1 MNKKNLFVLGLLLQA
16 AAGMTETLSLEDC
29 IGLAMAGNPELK
41 RSEYAAVQSAI
52 SARQAWSS
60 LLPRVSANAS
70 TSSNGPFVSETNEA
84 WDWNMGGS
92 VSQPFY
98 SPGLYTRI
106 GLAGTQKKSSEYALD
121 SQRDQ
126 VRASVEML
134 YYQIL
139 TSDTLLEVYR
149 ANIDLAGEQIEKMRR
164 MVELGMKRESD
175 LLKSEVQRGSFE
187 AQLVREQES
196 LASYKRS
203 LNILMGRRPDAEV
216 DLLPLSVHEVQVP
229 AFDHA
234 CAMMLENSPLIRRMK
249 AQVDAEK
256 LSLRIAKEAFLP
268 SVSGSYSYSKSRNTF
283 STGDPIESDA
293 LRLNVSLDLFDGF
306 NKIQNVQAGRLDLKE
321 SQLNYEAT
329 ARDAVEAL
337 LGQYK
342 ALETQ
347 NRLIGIH
354 QTNLASARKDLEV
367 VSQQYASGFSTI
379 LDLTDAQVSVFESE
393 ASLLQDLF
401 ARKRIEAEIRRLIG
415 AI

>member
-1 MNKKNLFVLGLLLQA
+1 MKKKNLFVIGVLLA
-16 AAGMTETLSLEDC
+16 AAAVSAETLSLEDC
-29 IGLAMAGNPELK
+29 IGLAMTGNPDLK
-41 RSEYAAVQSAI
+41 RSEYAVAQSTI

-70 TSSNGPFVSETNEA
+70 TSNSGPFISETNEA

-106 GLAGTQKKSSEYALD
+106 GLAGTQKKSMEYNLD

-126 VRASVEML
+126 VRASVQML

-139 TSDTLLEVYR
+139 NSDTLLEVYR

-164 MVELGMKRESD
+164 MVDLGMKRESD
-175 LLKSEVQRGSFE
+175 LLKSEVQKGSFE

-196 LASYKRS
+196 MASSKRN
-203 LNILMGRRPDAEV
+203 LNILMGRRPDAEL
-216 DLLPLSVHEVQVP
+216 DLLPLSVDRIDVP
-229 AFDHA
+229 DFEDA
-234 CAMMLENSPLIRRMK
+234 CGRMLENSPMIRRMK
-249 AQVDAEK
+249 AQVDAEN

-268 SVSGSYSYSKSRNTF
+268 SVSGSYSYSRSKNAF
-283 STGDPIESDA
+283 SAGDPLESDA
-293 LRLNVSLDLFDGF
+293 VRLNLSLDLFDGF
-306 NKIQNVQAGRLDLKE
+306 NKIQNVQSGRLGLKE
-321 SQLNYEAT
+321 AQVNFEAT
-329 ARDAVEAL
+329 LRDAVDAL

-342 ALETQ
+342 AMETQ

-367 VSQQYASGFSTI
+367 VSQQYASGLSTI

-393 ASLLQDLF
+393 AGLLQDLF

-415 AI
+415 AM